1 MKRTPFEKLLYYL
14 KILLY
19 SLAAILSGYTVVD
32 LNPDFLKSLSKI
44 EYQIC
49 LVFILVAGFF
59 DFKVREWKETIIQI
73 LILTIILTIILQILR
88 FNKKNINNNNVLN
101 YFTSNNYNLLNY
113 YNN

>member
-1 MKRTPFEKLLYYL
+1 
-14 KILLY
+14 
-19 SLAAILSGYTVVD
+19 VVD
-32 LNPDFLKSLSKI
+32 LNPDFLKSLTNI
-44 EYQIC
+44 ENQTC

-101 YFTSNNYNLLNY
+101 NFTSNNYNLLNY

>member
-32 LNPDFLKSLSKI
+32 LNPDFLKSLTNI
-44 EYQIC
+44 EYQTC

-73 LILTIILTIILQILR
+73 LILTIILTTILQILR
-88 FNKKNINNNNVLN
+88 FNKKNINNKKILDNL
-101 YFTSNNYNLLNY
+101 TSNNYNLLNY
-113 YNN
+113 YKD